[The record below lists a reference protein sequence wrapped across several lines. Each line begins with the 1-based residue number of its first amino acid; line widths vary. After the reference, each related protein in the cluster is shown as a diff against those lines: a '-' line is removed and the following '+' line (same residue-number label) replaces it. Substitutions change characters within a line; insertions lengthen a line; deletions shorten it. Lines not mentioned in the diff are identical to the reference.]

1 MAKQD
6 KRKLHPIQDIITRWN
21 SLFLMLERFLVIFS
35 DIKEVI
41 NSQSNDYDS
50 AKDLI
55 NSYKKN
61 ELKLLEVVVEILRPF
76 FKVTE
81 ILSGQKYTT
90 SSLIIHSIFY
100 LKKKLSTKLNCEIS
114 TKLQKVLLASLEFY
128 LDKYEILLNPFLCC
142 ALFLNPEY
150 RNLSHSE
157 SEYEKKK
164 IKEIAIDFVKGFSY
178 SNQNCYQKTNVSI
191 QKSTSSDSVDSFYGD
206 KCSENQ
212 ATSSTLNSNLNEQT
226 EIELIKYT
234 NCIVEPNTKCLT
246 FWYTQE
252 KNFPLLQQV
261 ARVVLTA
268 TATSV
273 PSEMIFSAGSNQVWE
288 RRNRLSASSVEK
300 IMFLLNNLENE
311 VAQFNQSISQ
321 TVTDI

>member
-41 NSQSNDYDS
+41 NSQSNDYYS

-128 LDKYEILLNPFLCC
+128 LDKY
-142 ALFLNPEY
+142 
-150 RNLSHSE
+150 
-157 SEYEKKK
+157 
-164 IKEIAIDFVKGFSY
+164 
-178 SNQNCYQKTNVSI
+178 
-191 QKSTSSDSVDSFYGD
+191 
-206 KCSENQ
+206 
-212 ATSSTLNSNLNEQT
+212 
-226 EIELIKYT
+226 
-234 NCIVEPNTKCLT
+234 
-246 FWYTQE
+246 
-252 KNFPLLQQV
+252 
-261 ARVVLTA
+261 
-268 TATSV
+268 
-273 PSEMIFSAGSNQVWE
+273 
-288 RRNRLSASSVEK
+288 
-300 IMFLLNNLENE
+300 
-311 VAQFNQSISQ
+311 
-321 TVTDI
+321 